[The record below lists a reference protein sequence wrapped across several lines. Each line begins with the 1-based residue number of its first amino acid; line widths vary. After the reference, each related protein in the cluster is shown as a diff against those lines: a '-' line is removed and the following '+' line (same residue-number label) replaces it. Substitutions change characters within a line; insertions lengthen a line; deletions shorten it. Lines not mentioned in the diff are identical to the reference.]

1 MSLCLSVVFFC
12 IVFHCNHRDAE
23 RALSLNQYQHQHADT
38 YLCQGL
44 LQSVSSLCGNGPL
57 FLSFVTL
64 VPSLSWRMMV
74 FHQKLVQKRRYS
86 HLFVNTVCVVRL
98 VVFQMEKDP
107 QPTASETHPQVRMR
121 CVSFSCQQTAV
132 CPIVC
137 CGNDFNIITGDT
149 P

>member
-1 MSLCLSVVFFC
+1 MSAFVSLCLSVVFFC

-74 FHQKLVQKRRYS
+74 FHQKLVQK
-86 HLFVNTVCVVRL
+86 
-98 VVFQMEKDP
+98 
-107 QPTASETHPQVRMR
+107 
-121 CVSFSCQQTAV
+121 TAV
-132 CPIVC
+132 FSPVC
-137 CGNDFNIITGDT
+137 EYCMRRT
-149 P
+149 PGRVPNGERSSTNCKRNTSTSQDAMRFLLLPTNGGMPNSMLWQ